1 MSKSNFL
8 KLPNGQFIRPFMI
21 CGASAT
27 GTGVTLVDSAN
38 KMLGFIPVDASVYD
52 AESAENCIVDLI
64 LERCDTKGPAAPINW
79 DAVLEPTFRTP
90 IIENLNIS
98 KHTFRQAT

>member
-27 GTGVTLVDSAN
+27 GTGVTLLDSAN
-38 KMLGFIPVDASVYD
+38 KLLGFIPVDASVYD
-52 AESAENCIVDLI
+52 AENAKNHIVDLI
-64 LERCDTKGPAAPINW
+64 LERSNKKGTVTPINW
-79 DAVLEPTFRTP
+79 DAVLEGFK
-90 IIENLNIS
+90 L
-98 KHTFRQAT
+98 

>member
-27 GTGVTLVDSAN
+27 ATGVTLVDSAN

-52 AESAENCIVDLI
+52 AESAKNRIVELI
-64 LERCDTKGPAAPINW
+64 LERCDTKGPAAPIDW
-79 DAVLEPTFRTP
+79 HAVLKDFK
-90 IIENLNIS
+90 L
-98 KHTFRQAT
+98 

>member
-27 GTGVTLVDSAN
+27 GTGVMLVDSTN
-38 KMLGFIPVDASVYD
+38 KMLGFISVDASVYD
-52 AESAENCIVDLI
+52 AESAKNYIVDLI
-64 LERCDTKGPAAPINW
+64 LERSNKKGTVTPINW
-79 DAVLEPTFRTP
+79 DAVLEGFK
-90 IIENLNIS
+90 L
-98 KHTFRQAT
+98 